1 PHQGLLPGSYKAT
14 FKVGGVERTVLDS
27 GNGSLSGTGGS
38 GQINYADGKVSMEL
52 SATPDAGSGIV
63 HTYQQGS
70 VTDSPLAVTSDS
82 TGMCIGTL
90 PGAPLKAG
98 SVRLS
103 WITKRRQAAPT
114 LGADMGTGALPIFE
128 SEITVDNSVTD
139 DAAGGWAGRAGTI
152 NYETGEFSL
161 KVAGNYVFK
170 EYTYYTDTVDNFGMK
185 KLRLVATDTTLLEGF
200 GGT

>member
-1 PHQGLLPGSYKAT
+1 
-14 FKVGGVERTVLDS
+14 
-27 GNGSLSGTGGS
+27 
-38 GQINYADGKVSMEL
+38 M
-52 SATPDAGSGIV
+52 
-63 HTYQQGS
+63 HTYEQGS

-114 LGADMGTGALPIFE
+114 LGADMAPGAADLRIG
-128 SEITVDNSVTD
+128 DHRGQLGD
-139 DAAGGWAGRAGTI
+139 RRRRRRLAGRAGTI

-161 KVAGNYVFK
+161 VAGNYVFE
-170 EYTYYTDTVDNFGMK
+170 EYTYYTDTV
-185 KLRLVATDTTLLEGF
+185 
-200 GGT
+200 

>member
-1 PHQGLLPGSYKAT
+1 ARINRTLPHQGLLPGSYKAT

-90 PGAPLKAG
+90 PGAPLK
-98 SVRLS
+98 
-103 WITKRRQAAPT
+103 
-114 LGADMGTGALPIFE
+114 
-128 SEITVDNSVTD
+128 
-139 DAAGGWAGRAGTI
+139 
-152 NYETGEFSL
+152 
-161 KVAGNYVFK
+161 
-170 EYTYYTDTVDNFGMK
+170 
-185 KLRLVATDTTLLEGF
+185 
-200 GGT
+200 